1 MNIVAFNNTIAFNGR
16 DGVAVFGQGNSGNVI
31 MNNSIH
37 SNGELG
43 IDLRL
48 DNNDNGPT
56 ANDAGDEDFIP
67 HNDTAAKPRP

>member
-56 ANDAGDEDFIP
+56 GNDAGDEDFIP